1 MRLQAK
7 KKGVALKTLGAKK
20 SKLADQPELGD
31 SDLEEMS
38 DGDKKSADEA
48 NSCKKEPSLSN

>member
-1 MRLQAK
+1 MRLQAT

-31 SDLEEMS
+31 SDLEEVS
-38 DGDKKSADEA
+38 DGEKKTADEA